1 MIAIPLIYF
10 SLFAY
15 FLYLRNGRTIN
26 LPVYILLIY
35 AVSGFFSIMM
45 DIFDLRSIDTAKYQ
59 FSIKASFVYCL
70 CITLAVLPLIGK
82 VGQQTNLRPIGINNS
97 VIKFFAVLSVLFFM
111 FYAIMSI
118 PDMLRTLTGDMA
130 EMRSQQYW
138 GIGEDLWYAKINP
151 AVRFPIIL
159 LKFFLGVPWIMIF
172 MAFYVRVVQK
182 LPAKYALMFLLT
194 SLIGPIDGIMG
205 VDRSKV
211 AYWIIS
217 LLGVFIFFRP
227 YLSEKQRK
235 SYVRYGYVLVAILSV
250 YLALMTISR
259 FGVDADSSSMDG
271 SSGSL
276 IAYFG
281 MPYVNFC
288 FFFDNFELKILNPT
302 TVFPFIS
309 QYLIMGGL
317 GTGTEFQAFL
327 SMTTNYDFGV
337 LYTYLGAI
345 YIALGEL
352 ALYAYVLIMF
362 FLASLILRKRKD
374 RTISI
379 HYSYSY
385 LLFSSI
391 PMLGLFTHYYSYATA
406 TFGAVS
412 FFILTT
418 LFPSKK
424 IKETK

>member
-1 MIAIPLIYF
+1 MIAIPFIYF

-15 FLYLRNGRTIN
+15 FLYLRNRRTLN
-26 LPVYILLIY
+26 LPVFILLIY
-35 AVSGFFSIMM
+35 AVSGFFAILM
-45 DIFDLRSIDTAKYQ
+45 DIFDLRSLDTANYQ
-59 FSIKASFVYCL
+59 FSLKAPFVYCT

-82 VGQQTNLRPIGINNS
+82 VGRQTELCPIGLS
-97 VIKFFAVLSVLFFM
+97 DSTIKMFSRLAVLFFL

-118 PDMLRTLTGDMA
+118 PDMLRTLTGNMA
-130 EMRSQQYW
+130 EMRSEISL

-151 AVRFPIIL
+151 ALRFPIIL

-194 SLIGPIDGIMG
+194 SLIGPVDGIMG

-217 LLGVFIFFRP
+217 LLGVFIYFRP
-227 YLSEKQRK
+227 FLSEKQRK

-259 FGVDADSSSMDG
+259 FGVDTDSSSMDG
-271 SSGSL
+271 SSRSL
-276 IAYFG
+276 ISYFG
-281 MPYVNFC
+281 MPYINFC
-288 FFFDNFELKILNPT
+288 FFFDNFEPKVLNPT

-317 GTGTEFQAFL
+317 GTGTEFQAYL
-327 SMTTNYDFGV
+327 SLTTNFEFGV
-337 LYTYLGAI
+337 FYTYLGAI

-352 ALYAYVLIMF
+352 ALYIYVLLMSFAAAIV
-362 FLASLILRKRKD
+362 LRKR
-374 RTISI
+374 RGNTISI

-391 PMLGLFTHYYSYATA
+391 PMLGIFLHYYSYATA
-406 TFGAVS
+406 TFGAVV
-412 FFILTT
+412 FFILTA
-418 LFPSKK
+418 LFSSKK
-424 IKETK
+424 K